1 MAQRRS
7 VYIGL
12 GKQRVT
18 NPMFPSEAGY
28 VAQMNE
34 QTRAIT
40 DALLKIL
47 AGFEDIST
55 DVMLEALQPT
65 YDKAAEYCPKDTL
78 ELVNS
83 EYLEVTSFRGKP
95 RVELGFARGGS
106 PPYAVYVHE
115 MIDYK
120 HESPTRSKFLQ
131 AAVMEDLD
139 GIMERLG
146 AGYKAFLDGLQ

>member
-1 MAQRRS
+1 MAARRS
-7 VYIGL
+7 IYVGL

-18 NPMFPSEAGY
+18 SPLYPSEPGY
-28 VAQMNE
+28 VAQMNA
-34 QTRAIT
+34 QTKAIT

-47 AGFEDIST
+47 DGFSDASPEI
-55 DVMLEALQPT
+55 MLDALEPT
-65 YDKAAEYCPKDTL
+65 YKKAAEYCPRDTL

-83 EYLEVTSFRGKP
+83 EYLEVTPYRGKP

-115 MIDYK
+115 MIDYH
-120 HESPTRSKFLQ
+120 HEAPTRSKFLQ

-139 GIMERLG
+139 GIMMRLG
-146 AGYKAFLDGLQ
+146 EGYKAFLDGLQ